1 MPLADLQAALGIM
14 LAEQAAAGQVSA
26 STQAALQK
34 LFLTPSEHAWLQA
47 LPAARGFQVSCDIQ
61 RWWRE
66 TRLRE
71 TARLTLAALGVAQSA
86 AQITAYLSSHLCPS
100 LFFLPEALGFLQFV
114 ADGTTQPLLRAIAQF
129 EHAVLLAGETAAQP
143 LAVTAIED
151 TLILFPAPPAEVFAA
166 LLQGLPLPTTT
177 TEQFPVLVS
186 ARLPQF
192 WCIGETVKGR
202 S

>member
-1 MPLADLQAALGIM
+1 MPLADWQAALGMM

-26 STQAALQK
+26 TTQAALQK
-34 LFLTPSEHAWLQA
+34 LSLTPSEHAWLQA
-47 LPAARGFQVSCDIQ
+47 LPAAPGFQVSCDIQ

-71 TARLTLAALGVAQSA
+71 TARLTLAALGMAQSA
-86 AQITAYLSSHLCPS
+86 AQITAYLSTHLCPS

-129 EHAVLLAGETAAQP
+129 EYAVLHAAQP
-143 LAVTAIED
+143 SGVTETED

-166 LLQGLPLPTTT
+166 LLQGLSLPTTT

-186 ARLPQF
+186 ARLPQL
-192 WCIGETVKGR
+192 WCVGESVKGM